1 MQVFP
6 RALHGKGKKGMENRA
21 CSVASPGLFPS
32 APAPGKKV
40 AFHLF
45 LNFVI
50 QYASK
55 QASSTDDSV
64 PPRFLSIKVYVVPK
78 VFKRV
83 VKSVFFKLFHLL
95 GESGAAFK
103 FRLRLRSKKAGS
115 ARLQARVADP
125 VYYIRVGSAA
135 NTSPLCYKLF
145 LTAPKHTIQITLLF
159 CI

>member
-64 PPRFLSIKVYVVPK
+64 PPRFLSINVYVVPK
-78 VFKRV
+78 
-83 VKSVFFKLFHLL
+83 
-95 GESGAAFK
+95 AFK

>member
-64 PPRFLSIKVYVVPK
+64 PPRFLSIKVYVVPVPK

-83 VKSVFFKLFHLL
+83 VKSVF
-95 GESGAAFK
+95 
-103 FRLRLRSKKAGS
+103 
-115 ARLQARVADP
+115 
-125 VYYIRVGSAA
+125 
-135 NTSPLCYKLF
+135 
-145 LTAPKHTIQITLLF
+145 
-159 CI
+159 

>member
-64 PPRFLSIKVYVVPK
+64 PPR
-78 VFKRV
+78 
-83 VKSVFFKLFHLL
+83 
-95 GESGAAFK
+95 SGAAFK